1 VAPIG
6 PQSGSNSSMDAA
18 KGDRLDVTLEFS
30 GWLSA
35 NDDILNTAEYS
46 TDFLNSIQ
54 EYGLPVGA
62 MLLLGN
68 QNANGGTFAISC
80 PKMIVEDFAPV
91 DTSAGAYIPISFT
104 MKAYGT
110 TTQGDEITLAML

>member
-1 VAPIG
+1 
-6 PQSGSNSSMDAA
+6 MDAA